1 VTATDLDGPSI
12 TFSVVTPPV
21 HGTLTAFNPATG
33 AFTYTPDENFFG
45 PDSFTFQATDGTNV
59 SNTATV
65 VINVTAVNDAPVLS
79 DDAVIPAILQGTTN
93 PPGRVISA
101 LFSDVFEDADGNAL
115 AGVAIIG
122 NPQDANQGTWQYS
135 TDGTTWFAVGT
146 VADGAT
152 ALALSATT
160 RLRFLAEP
168 FFSGDPKPLT
178 VRALDSTFTGTFTS
192 GATRATVNTT
202 TNGGTT
208 AISAATQ
215 TVQNPIFPGDVP
227 GAWLSATG
235 DLFVSGTAANDKIA
249 IQLVKD
255 AARVMHVVVK
265 LNGTT
270 VGDFLQ
276 SAVTGRVVARGLG
289 GNDTITAPA
298 TLTSG
303 VDMYGG
309 TGNDK
314 LTGGAGPDRLFGED
328 GNDTVTGGKGN
339 DLLVGGTGNDTL
351 TDTVGLNVLI
361 GGAGADK
368 LTGGTGSDLLVGG
381 STSLD
386 ANLLDLTGLTN
397 VMAEWTSAASYTD
410 KVAHLSGTAGG
421 LNNGTFLTAAT
432 VQNDN
437 VKDTLAG
444 KAGLDWF
451 LSSTLDVLTGAGTGE
466 MKTTI

>member
-1 VTATDLDGPSI
+1 M
-12 TFSVVTPPV
+12 
-21 HGTLTAFNPATG
+21 
-33 AFTYTPDENFFG
+33 
-45 PDSFTFQATDGTNV
+45 FQ
-59 SNTATV
+59 
-65 VINVTAVNDAPVLS
+65 
-79 DDAVIPAILQGTTN
+79 
-93 PPGRVISA
+93 
-101 LFSDVFEDADGNAL
+101 DADGNSL
-115 AGVAIIG
+115 AGVAVVG
-122 NPQDANQGTWQYS
+122 NPQNANQGTWQYS
-135 TDGTTWFAVGT
+135 TDDGATWFAVGT
-146 VADGAT
+146 VAEGPT
-152 ALALSATT
+152 ALALSAAT
-160 RLRFLAEP
+160 RLRFRPEP
-168 FFSGDPKPLT
+168 FFFGDPTPLT
-178 VRALDSTFTGTFTS
+178 VRALDSTFAGAFTA
-192 GATRATVNTT
+192 GATRTTVNTT
-202 TNGGTT
+202 TTGGAT
-208 AISAATQ
+208 AISAATGA
-215 TVQNPIFPGDVP
+215 VQNPVFPGDVP

-235 DLFVSGTAANDKIA
+235 NLFVAGTPGRDVISIK
-249 IQLVKD
+249 LVKD
-255 AARVMHVVVK
+255 AARVTHVVVK

-276 SAVTGRVVARGLG
+276 AAVTSRIVARGLG
-289 GNDTITAPA
+289 GNDAITVASTITNGAD
-298 TLTSG
+298 L
-303 VDMYGG
+303 YGG
-309 TGNDK
+309 TGNDI

-328 GNDTVTGGKGN
+328 GTDKVTGGKGN

-451 LSSTLDVLTGAGTGE
+451 LSSTLDVVTGAGPGE
-466 MKTTI
+466 TKTTI